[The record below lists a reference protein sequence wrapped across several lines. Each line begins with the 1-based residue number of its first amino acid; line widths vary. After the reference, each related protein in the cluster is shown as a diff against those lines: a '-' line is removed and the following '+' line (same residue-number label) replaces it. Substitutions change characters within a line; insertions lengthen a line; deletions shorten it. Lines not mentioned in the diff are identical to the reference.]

1 MGKQSIFLFLC
12 VLGLLLVLAPS
23 AAADRGIS
31 LTSINPASAHAGTT
45 VECDIQG
52 QFLADHHAGDPEF
65 SLVRGAIT
73 IAGRTTSWDTSRGKW
88 AKWAKATFVLPS
100 STAPGAYDLN
110 ASQDVG
116 HRSGSRY
123 TCSLPDAFQVL
134 NTTLT
139 TLVITSTK
147 PTSVAAGSGELTLTV
162 YGSGF
167 VATRHQRAQRTHFRG
182 SEVFW
187 NGAEMSTAYISSTEL
202 RAMIPAARLA
212 TPGTAQVTVHN
223 ISDGT
228 VSNVVTFTITTGA
241 QAPTLT
247 GLSPS
252 STVIGGPAFSLGV
265 TGTNFVSGASGAVV
279 RWNGSDLVTS
289 RDSSTHLT
297 AAVPAALIAA
307 AGSATITVRN
317 GTSPSA
323 PLSNALTFSVANKVP
338 LLTSISPTQVWAG
351 YVRNDVVLT
360 VTGGS
365 FVNGSHVMLG
375 SAEKTGTT
383 FVSAAQ
389 LALPLLAADM
399 AVPGTV
405 YVGVK
410 NPAPGGGLSV
420 TTKPLAVV
428 AETSDPLLTISGAD
442 SAWHNTPVALSFSAT
457 DGQSGVQ
464 KLQYQSPPTVAAWTD
479 GASYTV
485 PLTTQGAI
493 TVSVQALD
501 WCNRVGTASATVNI
515 DTTQPT
521 TDALNAVSVKKG
533 KSAKLKYRIAEP
545 TNLSPTA
552 QVVLKVVAARS
563 GRTVKTL
570 AINAAPM
577 NATQST
583 SFKVTFKKGAYKW
596 YVYATDLAGNTQEN
610 VAKASLKVK

>member
-31 LTSINPASAHAGTT
+31 LTGINPASAHAGTT
-45 VECDIQG
+45 VECAIQG

-139 TLVITSTK
+139 SLVITSTK

-202 RAMIPAARLA
+202 RAIIPAARLA
-212 TPGTAQVTVHN
+212 TPGTARVTVHN

-228 VSNVVTFTITTGA
+228 LSNVVTFTITTGA

-442 SAWHNTPVALSFSAT
+442 SAWHNKPVALSFSAT

-501 WCNRVGTASATVNI
+501 WCNRVGTASATVKI

-583 SFKVTFKKGAYKW
+583 SFKVTFKKGAYRW
-596 YVYATDLAGNTQEN
+596 YVYATDLAGNPQAN
-610 VAKASLKVK
+610 VDSARFTVK